1 MLEDDLRTI
10 LAEAMTGTAVYSR
23 MIPSEIPEGITV
35 QEIGGRSSTAG
46 IRRNYRTVALM
57 AYSSDRDK
65 AGTILRDARNILIES
80 IPATINGTHYYTAKA
95 LADGTLKMKQRAGPR
110 YVAYVDMEVGCSL

>member
-1 MLEDDLRTI
+1 MLEDDLRTL

-23 MIPSEIPEGITV
+23 FIPSEIAEGITV

-65 AGTILRDARNILIES
+65 AGTILRTARNILIES

-95 LADGTLKMKQRAGPR
+95 LADGTMKTKERAGPR
-110 YVAYVDMEVGCSL
+110 YVEFVDMEVGCSL